1 MAIKTVSFLKKKRN
15 EMKGDEIIEWKKN
28 TRK

>member
-1 MAIKTVSFLKKKRN
+1 MTIKTVSFLKKKRN